1 MAKRNHIEI
10 YRSLVPMSIIFGIGT
25 KLRNTFYNRQW
36 LKSKSYPLPVIC
48 VGNLAVGGTGKTPH
62 TEYIINLLQAE
73 NLHVATLSRGYKRH
87 TKGYIKATSL
97 STAQEIG
104 DEPWQLKHNH
114 AKLTVAVDE
123 DRCHGIEQLME
134 EQHPSIEAIILDDAF
149 QHRSVRAGLYI
160 LLTDYHRLYSQDM
173 LMPAGRLR
181 ESKQGAERA
190 HIVVVTKCPTNLTE
204 ADYDSVRTS
213 LHLLPHQQLFFSTI
227 TYDEPQ
233 PVFKQAKPWPDSIND
248 SYHLLAITGIAH
260 PESMMDYL
268 HTITPHVELISYPDH
283 HDFTHKDLQQILQR
297 FTNLPDNKLIITTQK
312 DAARLQSIAPQ
323 LDITLKRNIYT
334 LPIRIQFLRD
344 QQDAFNRNILAYVK
358 QDARR

>member
-1 MAKRNHIEI
+1 
-10 YRSLVPMSIIFGIGT
+10 MSIVYGIGT

-73 NLHVATLSRGYKRH
+73 DLHVATLSRGYKRR
-87 TKGYIKATSL
+87 TKGYIKATL
-97 STAQEIG
+97 QSTVQEIG

-123 DRCHGIEQLME
+123 DRCHGIEQLMQ
-134 EQHPSIEAIILDDAF
+134 EQHPFIEAIILDDAF
-149 QHRSVRAGLYI
+149 QHRAVRAGLYI

-204 ADYDSVRTS
+204 ADYDAVRAN

-227 TYDEPQ
+227 AYDEPQ
-233 PVFKQAKPWPDSIND
+233 PVFKQTKPWPNSIND

-260 PESMMDYL
+260 PESMVDYL
-268 HTITPHVELISYPDH
+268 HTITPHVELLSYPDH
-283 HDFTHKDLQQILQR
+283 HDFTHKDLLQIQQR
-297 FTNLPDNKLIITTQK
+297 FANLPDNKLIITTQK
-312 DAARLQSIAPQ
+312 DAARLQSMASQ
-323 LDITLKRNIYT
+323 LDKILKCNIYA
-334 LPIRIQFLRD
+334 LPIRILFLRN

-358 QDARR
+358 QDARPMA